1 MFSFKV
7 KHFET
12 YVVQEVIFL
21 TQHKFL
27 GANPASSGKLLL
39 ILHSVITPLLHLGEN
54 DGEVKREQLLLT
66 YFYDLDKS

>member
-21 TQHKFL
+21 TQPKFL
-27 GANPASSGKLLL
+27 GANLARSGKLLL

-54 DGEVKREQLLLT
+54 DGEVKRERLLLT